1 MWFCTYMTRDSR
13 DTQTQNA
20 SAEPQTFLTLLAECV
35 MNNVSYYNAT
45 SLGSPAM
52 AANSIPCRNHR
63 YNNHTLHSGN
73 NNSLRLKFSRG
84 WNLWTC
90 HLSWCLWLIGER
102 LPPNPIF
109 GHYFKFILL
118 LPSFLPNKKLYT
130 SCISIMCICTTWYEL
145 CEIANTS
152 KLVLNCDLESLI
164 QVLRAVP
171 KI

>member
-1 MWFCTYMTRDSR
+1 MTRDSR

-73 NNSLRLKFSRG
+73 NDILRLKFQEDENEHTIYLG
-84 WNLWTC
+84 V
-90 HLSWCLWLIGER
+90 
-102 LPPNPIF
+102 
-109 GHYFKFILL
+109 Y
-118 LPSFLPNKKLYT
+118 
-130 SCISIMCICTTWYEL
+130 
-145 CEIANTS
+145 
-152 KLVLNCDLESLI
+152 D
-164 QVLRAVP
+164 
-171 KI
+171 